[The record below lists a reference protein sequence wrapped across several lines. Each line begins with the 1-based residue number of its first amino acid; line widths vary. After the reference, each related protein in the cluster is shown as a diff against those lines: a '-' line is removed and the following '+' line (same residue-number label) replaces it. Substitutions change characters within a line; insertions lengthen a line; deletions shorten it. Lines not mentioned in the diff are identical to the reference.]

1 MTEIERNELT
11 QNAMGGTELMATWL
25 KERLDPELEKQFQII
40 CSRVREID
48 ENRIPVLWLHDL
60 PNDPESHHLAMPEN
74 HEKFARFVFVSNWQM
89 NEYINTYNLPW
100 EKCVVIKNAIEGM
113 EFKAKPDDGIVRLIY
128 HSTPHRGLQILVP
141 VFEHLQQY
149 YPNMEL
155 DVYSSF
161 KLYGW
166 EQRDEPYKELFAQM
180 DANPKINNHGT
191 VSNEEIRKA
200 VQKADIFA
208 YPNIWPETSCLCAI
222 EALMAGCLFVHPN
235 YCALPETAADWGI
248 NYQWRPQGNDHAN
261 LFATVLENMLSTVA
275 TDKSVVHNMQHQ
287 QSIYY
292 QNNYT
297 WERRLP
303 EWEQMLN
310 HVLFEKNNGSE

>member
-1 MTEIERNELT
+1 MTDIERNELT

-25 KERLDPELEKQFQII
+25 KERLNPELEKQFQII

-60 PNDPESHHLAMPEN
+60 PNDPESHHLADPAN
-74 HEKFARFVFVSNWQM
+74 VEKFARFVFVSNWQM
-89 NEYINTYNLPW
+89 NEYISTYKLPW
-100 EKCVVIKNAIEGM
+100 EKCVVIKNAISGLEY
-113 EFKAKPDDGIVRLIY
+113 KPKPQDGIVRLIY

-141 VFEHLQQY
+141 VFEHLQKT
-149 YPNMEL
+149 YPNIEL

-180 DANPKINNHGT
+180 DANPNIHNHGT
-191 VSNEEIRKA
+191 VSNDEIRAA
-200 VQKADIFA
+200 VQKADVFA

-222 EALMAGCLFVHPN
+222 EALMAGCLMVHPN

-248 NYQWRPQGNDHAN
+248 NYQWMPEANDHAN
-261 LFATVLENMLSTVA
+261 LFATVLESIVNTIA
-275 TDKSVVHNMQHQ
+275 TDKSVVENMQHQ

-297 WERRLP
+297 WERRIP

-310 HVLFEKNNGSE
+310 HVLFEREHGK

>member
-1 MTEIERNELT
+1 MTDIERNELT

-25 KERLDPELEKQFQII
+25 KERLNPELEKQFQII

-48 ENRIPVLWLHDL
+48 ENRI
-60 PNDPESHHLAMPEN
+60 
-74 HEKFARFVFVSNWQM
+74 
-89 NEYINTYNLPW
+89 
-100 EKCVVIKNAIEGM
+100 
-113 EFKAKPDDGIVRLIY
+113 Y

-141 VFEHLQQY
+141 VFEHLQKT
-149 YPNMEL
+149 YPNIEL

-180 DANPKINNHGT
+180 DANPNIHNHGT
-191 VSNEEIRKA
+191 VSNDEIRAA
-200 VQKADIFA
+200 VQKADVFA

-222 EALMAGCLFVHPN
+222 EALMAGCLMVHPN

-248 NYQWRPQGNDHAN
+248 NYQWMPEANDHAN
-261 LFATVLENMLSTVA
+261 LFATVLESIVNTIA
-275 TDKSVVHNMQHQ
+275 TDKSVVENMQHQ

-297 WERRLP
+297 WERRIP

-310 HVLFEKNNGSE
+310 HVLFEREHGK